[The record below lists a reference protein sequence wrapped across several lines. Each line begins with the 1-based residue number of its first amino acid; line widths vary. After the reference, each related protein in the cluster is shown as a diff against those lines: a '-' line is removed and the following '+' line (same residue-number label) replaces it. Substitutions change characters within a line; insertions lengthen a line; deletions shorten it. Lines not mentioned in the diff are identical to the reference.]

1 MSKSGTTQELQQ
13 AHTLLDLLPVE
24 KLPAVVN
31 LLQSLTDPVARSL
44 ANAPFEDEPISE
56 DEVRAVDTSHAW
68 LRTHPPIPNAD
79 VLAELGLTPED
90 FARMARTPLDSQSSG
105 Q

>member
-1 MSKSGTTQELQQ
+1 MSKSGATQDRQQ
-13 AHTLLDLLPVE
+13 AHSLLDLLPIE

-44 ANAPFEDEPISE
+44 ANAPLENEPVSE
-56 DEVRAVDTSHAW
+56 DESRAVEASQAW
-68 LRTHPPIPNAD
+68 LRTHSPIPNDD

-90 FARMARTPLDSQSSG
+90 FAGMARTPLDSHRSG
-105 Q
+105 